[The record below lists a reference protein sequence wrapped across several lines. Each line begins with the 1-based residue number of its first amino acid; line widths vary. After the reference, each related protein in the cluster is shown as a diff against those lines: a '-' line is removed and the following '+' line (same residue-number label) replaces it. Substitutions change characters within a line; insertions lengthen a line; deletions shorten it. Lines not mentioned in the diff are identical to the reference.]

1 MVALMTSHVILNVHK
16 DVGMH
21 TIEERQGN
29 EALMMCETALENAFL
44 IIAGAT
50 VRSTRISL
58 RTVTNLHHAPRLA

>member
-1 MVALMTSHVILNVHK
+1 MVASMTSHVILSVHK

-29 EALMMCETALENAFL
+29 EALMMFETVLEYVFL

-50 VRSTRISL
+50 VRSTMTSL
-58 RTVTNLHHAPRLA
+58 RTVTNLLHVPRPA